1 MKKKEQK
8 GKRTLLPAEE
18 RRTSLLGTKV
28 NAFQKRTIKEK
39 ARRCGLSVSDYLLMV
54 GCGCEPKS
62 RLSDDERSA
71 LRELDLHRSD
81 LRRFFANFNSM
92 NAEERKKILRTTA
105 SVMEWLSLLA
115 SQANEVDAF
124 LRRVGTA
131 NRLPKEQ
138 RAKDGKEGEA

>member
-1 MKKKEQK
+1 MEKKEQK
-8 GKRTLLPAEE
+8 GKRTLLSAEE
-18 RRTSLLGTKV
+18 RRTCLLGTKV

-39 ARRCGLSVSDYLLMV
+39 ARHCGLSVSDYLLMV
-54 GCGCEPKS
+54 GYEPKS
-62 RLSDDERSA
+62 RLTDDERSA

-92 NAEERKKILRTTA
+92 NAEERKRILRTTA
-105 SVMEWLSLLA
+105 SIMEWLSLLA
-115 SQANEVDAF
+115 AQANEVDAF

-138 RAKDGKEGEA
+138 RATEGKEDHS

>member
-1 MKKKEQK
+1 
-8 GKRTLLPAEE
+8 LPADE

-28 NAFQKRTIKEK
+28 NAFQKRTIKDK

-54 GCGCEPKS
+54 GCGYEPKS
-62 RLSDDERSA
+62 RLSDEERDA

-92 NAEERKKILRTTA
+92 NAEERKRILRTTA
-105 SVMEWLSLLA
+105 HVMQWLSLLA
-115 SQANEVDAF
+115 AQANEVDAF

-138 RAKDGKEGEA
+138 RATEGKEDHS

>member
-1 MKKKEQK
+1 MEKKEQK
-8 GKRTLLPAEE
+8 GKRTLLAAEE
-18 RRTSLLGTKV
+18 RRTCLLGTKV

-54 GCGCEPKS
+54 GYEPKS

-92 NAEERKKILRTTA
+92 NAEERKKTLRTTA
-105 SVMEWLSLLA
+105 RVMEWLSLLA
-115 SQANEVDAF
+115 AQANEVDAF

-138 RAKDGKEGEA
+138 REKDGKEGES